1 MIYGGFCVTNSTK
14 IANNLRAIR
23 NNGVD
28 GLPENAMLQLA
39 KHRGLN
45 FKSSDLN
52 AKIGL
57 INLNNLQNKI
67 IKINKI
73 HDYYF

>member
-1 MIYGGFCVTNSTK
+1 MDFALLTQK
-14 IANNLRAIR
+14 KLANYLRAIR

-28 GLPENAMLQLA
+28 SLPENAMLQIA

-57 INLNNLQNKI
+57 INLKNLQNKI
-67 IKINKI
+67 YKQNP
-73 HDYYF
+73 

>member
-1 MIYGGFCVTNSTK
+1 MIYGGFCVTNSK
-14 IANNLRAIR
+14 KLANYLRAIR

-28 GLPENAMLQLA
+28 SLPENAMLQIA

-52 AKIGL
+52 VKIGL
-57 INLNNLQNKI
+57 INLK
-67 IKINKI
+67 
-73 HDYYF
+73 

>member
-1 MIYGGFCVTNSTK
+1 
-14 IANNLRAIR
+14 
-23 NNGVD
+23 
-28 GLPENAMLQLA
+28 MLQIA

-57 INLNNLQNKI
+57 INLKNLQNKI
-67 IKINKI
+67 YKTNKI
-73 HDYYF
+73 HDFYSKNLSNKNLIFIKKIIKIQFQFIIMYM